1 MNTVFESGS
10 VKIGFDTKKSM
21 IILKWLDKTAQWTED
36 DFIRENQNIVKVV
49 AEHKPT
55 YLLSLSQD
63 FMYPITP
70 NEQVWLV
77 DNVFVPHHQNGVR
90 KMALIMSQDFISQ
103 LSIEQLV
110 DETSIVPTGMF
121 ATEAEAERWL
131 FS

>member
-10 VKIGFDTKKSM
+10 VKIGLDAKKSM

-110 DETSIVPTGMF
+110 DETSVVPTGMF
-121 ATEAEAERWL
+121 ATEEEAERWL
-131 FS
+131 FA